1 VAVQPDPQPHR
12 LSVRVT
18 PRGGRD
24 AVDGWT
30 ADAEGRPLLKLRV
43 AAAASDGAANAAV
56 VALVART
63 LGVPRS
69 AVRIAAGETA
79 RIKRLE
85 IAGVAAA
92 DLERAF
98 GRA

>member
-1 VAVQPDPQPHR
+1 M
-12 LSVRVT
+12 RVT

-43 AAAASDGAANAAV
+43 TAAPSDGAANAAV
-56 VALVART
+56 IELVAKALR
-63 LGVPRS
+63 VPRS
-69 AVRIAAGETA
+69 AVRIASGETA
-79 RIKRLE
+79 RVKRLE
-85 IAGVAAA
+85 IAGVTPA
-92 DLERAF
+92 DLDRAF

>member
-1 VAVQPDPQPHR
+1 M
-12 LSVRVT
+12 T

-43 AAAASDGAANAAV
+43 SAAASDGAANAAV
-56 VALVART
+56 IALIAKVLR
-63 LGVPRS
+63 VPRS

-85 IAGVAAA
+85 IIGVTPA
-92 DLERAF
+92 DLDRAF
-98 GRA
+98 AQG